1 MNAPAQVQRLC
12 SKCRGRINISRRD
25 FALDILQVYSP
36 GLTAMELA
44 RLYNGYICRQNHP
57 GESPQTIHAR
67 TRRSRSDQANDNSA
81 MREVLEQ
88 LEQSTQ
94 GSSNEKRIVR
104 IPGARLN
111 LAEHWTTMTWRQRQQ
126 DSDWNGGK
134 KEAGRRTYE
143 RFQRDLIV
151 RTGVPFAMVV
161 RYVLLAEP
169 KGLREEV
176 VIRRVRLAI
185 QKMMRSGGLESF
197 RTNMITLKLV
207 SSKRGETPAEE
218 ESRLL
223 PETPRSPV
231 EWAMVKDA
239 VFKKLVRRQLHQLN
253 VKGLSERLPQGTFFD
268 GVLWRW
274 AGEDVSQLKL
284 GAKFA
289 PSLF

>member
-1 MNAPAQVQRLC
+1 
-12 SKCRGRINISRRD
+12 
-25 FALDILQVYSP
+25 
-36 GLTAMELA
+36 MELA

-67 TRRSRSDQANDNSA
+67 TLRSRSDQANDNGA
-81 MREVLEQ
+81 MRAVLEQ

-94 GSSNEKRIVR
+94 GSSNERRIVR

-126 DSDWNGGK
+126 DSNWNGGK
-134 KEAGRRTYE
+134 WEAGRRTYE

-161 RYVLLAEP
+161 MYVLLAEP

-176 VIRRVRLAI
+176 VICRVRLAI
-185 QKMMRSGGLESF
+185 QKIMDSGGLESF

-207 SSKRGETPAEE
+207 SSKLRETPPKRE
-218 ESRLL
+218 RR
-223 PETPRSPV
+223 PETPMSPV

-268 GVLWRW
+268 GVLWRCD
-274 AGEDVSQLKL
+274 GEDVSQLKL